1 MEYFQKIAIDGILKY
16 KSKSKSKDG
25 NYYLNIPNKSHYVT
39 NDSKTHF
46 RLINPSHFVSQ
57 QSRQMSYYV
66 RLYYHYLH
74 VKQLGG
80 LCYFYTLTYN
90 NAALPR
96 FYGIPCFNHE
106 HIQKFFR
113 SSGFDKKLSRDYGFK
128 LQYFV
133 SCELGDGKGS
143 RGFEG
148 NPHYHVIFFLIPDG
162 VQKKPFNSAIF
173 QHLVREY
180 WCGKDYRTTRPQ
192 NYKYGIAMP
201 GDNLGLV
208 SSPSALRYASKY
220 VLKDTVYRKL
230 VAQLES
236 KAKQLIA
243 VRLSSN
249 RKACEIY
256 HRYFGFE
263 RDPLSNP
270 EVKRVINRL
279 YERLYKKDINRL
291 HVPRVRCSQGVGL
304 YALEKVSA
312 DGISIVL
319 PDPQKGIKQVT
330 IPLYLYRK
338 LYYDIVKD
346 GAGNNKYILNDK
358 GIELRTSRLMK
369 DVDTKLNEISA
380 LVDYYHFDKDKYNL
394 EVIRS
399 YVLYDKIY
407 RGRLCPDV
415 TIPIDPIE
423 DYAIFS
429 VSEYYRTN
437 YTDEVDSAIKMS
449 ALLANS
455 FTYDS
460 HPAFSDKL
468 KLFENLDYMLDN
480 HYICAN
486 NASEQR
492 YIDNMRVKRNIS
504 KDKFNKYVSSL

>member
-1 MEYFQKIAIDGILKY
+1 MEYFQKDAIDRIL
-16 KSKSKSKDG
+16 KSKSKSKDC
-25 NYYLNIPNKSHYVT
+25 NYYLDIPNKSHYIA

-46 RLINPSHFVSQ
+46 RLINPSHFVAQ
-57 QSRQMSYYV
+57 QSRQFSYFV

-90 NAALPR
+90 NAALPH
-96 FYGIPCFNHE
+96 FHGIRCFNHE

-113 SSGFDKKLSRDYGFK
+113 SSGFDKKLSRVYGFK

-133 SCELGDGKGS
+133 TCELGDGKGS

-148 NPHYHVIFFLIPDG
+148 NPHYHIIFFLVPDG
-162 VQKKPFNSAIF
+162 VQKEAFSSAIF
-173 QHLVREY
+173 QDLVRQY
-180 WCGKDYRTTRPQ
+180 WCGKDYDKKHPWD
-192 NYKYGIAMP
+192 YKYGIAMP

-208 SSPSALRYASKY
+208 SSPAALRYASKY

-230 VAQLES
+230 VDQLEC
-236 KAKQLIA
+236 KAKDIIA
-243 VRLSSN
+243 LRLFSN

-263 RDPLSNP
+263 KYPLKNP

-279 YERLYKKDINRL
+279 YERLYKKDIMRL

-304 YALEKVSA
+304 YALNKVSE
-312 DGISIVL
+312 DGLFITI
-319 PDPQKGIKQVT
+319 PDPKKGIKYVT

-346 GAGNNKYILNDK
+346 GAGNNKYVLNDK
-358 GIELRTSRLMK
+358 GVQLRTSRLMK
-369 DVDTKLNEISA
+369 DVDFKVNEISA
-380 LVDYYHFDKDKYNL
+380 LVDYYKFDKDKYNL

-407 RGRLCPDV
+407 RARLCPDI

-423 DYAIFS
+423 DYALFS
-429 VSEYYRTN
+429 VSEYFRTN
-437 YTDEVDSAIKMS
+437 YTDEVDSAILMS
-449 ALLANS
+449 AQVAHS
-455 FTYDS
+455 CTYDS

-468 KLFENLDYMLDN
+468 KLFENLDNMLDN

-492 YIDNMRVKRNIS
+492 YIDNMRVKRHLS
-504 KDKFNKYVSSL
+504 KEKFNKYVSCL